1 MPKANILIVEDEVK
15 LATVLQDY
23 LHAADY
29 DCLLV
34 HDGADALDAI
44 TQYKPSLIIL
54 DLNLPSLDGNAICTQ
69 ARKLNHSMPIL
80 ITTAR
85 IAEVDRITGLEIGAD
100 DYLCKPYSPKE
111 VVARV
116 NALLRR
122 QQVYAQA
129 VETQADDKSQRPLLN
144 ETLLSFDYAKQSV
157 PLTRV
162 EFYLLKPMLENP
174 KRVYSRNQL
183 MDSMYADF
191 HVVNDR
197 TIDSHI
203 KKIRTK
209 LAKTWQNT
217 QFIHSV
223 YGAGYMF
230 EAVANL

>member
-1 MPKANILIVEDEVK
+1 MPNTKILIIEDEVK
-15 LATVLQDY
+15 LAQILNDY
-23 LHAADY
+23 LQAIDY

-34 HDGADALDAI
+34 HDGGAALDAI
-44 TQYKPSLIIL
+44 KDYQPDLIVL
-54 DLNLPSLDGNAICTQ
+54 DLNLPNLDGNDICKQ
-69 ARKLNHSMPIL
+69 ARLQNHTMPIL

-85 IAEVDRITGLEIGAD
+85 IEETQRITGLEIGAD

-122 QQVYAQA
+122 QQIYAQSKNTHSA
-129 VETQADDKSQRPLLN
+129 PTLD
-144 ETLLSFDYAKQSV
+144 ETLLSFNYENHSIS
-157 PLTRV
+157 LTKV

-174 KRVYSRNQL
+174 KRVYSRVQL
-183 MDSMYADF
+183 MDNMYADF
-191 HVVNDR
+191 HIVNDR

-209 LAKTWQNT
+209 LTNIWANT

-223 YGAGYMF
+223 YGVGYVF
-230 EAVANL
+230 DVRICD